1 MNRDDLKEL
10 KYSQAW
16 VKEQIEKYEEQ
27 RERVYGLNQYFD
39 GMPKAQN
46 KPSYSLENLI
56 DSYNELLD
64 ILAQEQR
71 KINKILEQINKLKP
85 IYKIILTKR
94 YLYGE
99 NFEAISTE
107 IHYDYYNT
115 CKLHGKALNEFDKL
129 DDNTNFDQDTPNQN
143 VLLCKH
149 ENS

>member
-1 MNRDDLKEL
+1 MNREDLKEL

-16 VKEQIEKYEEQ
+16 VKEQIDKYTEQ
-27 RERVYGLNQYFD
+27 RERVYGLSQYFD

-46 KPSYSLENLI
+46 KPNYSLENLM
-56 DSYNELLD
+56 DSYDELLD

-71 KINKILEQINKLKP
+71 KINKILEQINRLKP

-129 DDNTNFDQDTPNQN
+129 DNRTNFDQDIPN
-143 VLLCKH
+143 
-149 ENS
+149 